1 MIKLIVGLGNPGKG
15 YQLTRHNLGF
25 LVVDKVV
32 DKKRGKFT
40 EQKADYHLATLRLRS
55 EQVCFAKPM
64 TFMNLSGRAVA
75 TLLPRLQLLP
85 REMLVICDDFALPFG
100 KIRVR
105 INGSDGGH
113 NGLASIIEHIG
124 GDDFPRMRMGIGPI
138 PEGAVAKDFVLE
150 QFRQEEVDILDE
162 FIKLGV
168 SCVET
173 AIYKGLPDAMNKY
186 NGL

>member
-15 YQLTRHNLGF
+15 YIFTRHNLGF

-32 DKKRGKFT
+32 DKKHGRFA

-55 EQVCFAKPM
+55 EQVYLVKPM
-64 TFMNLSGRAVA
+64 TFMNLSGKAVA
-75 TLLPRLQLLP
+75 TLLLHLQLLP

-100 KIRVR
+100 KVRVR
-105 INGSDGGH
+105 ISGSDGGH
-113 NGLASIIEHIG
+113 NGLGSIIEHIG
-124 GDDFPRMRMGIGPI
+124 GEDFPRMRMGIGPV
-138 PEGAVAKDFVLE
+138 PEGMAPHEFVLE
-150 QFRQEEVDILDE
+150 QFKQEEVDILDE
-162 FIKLGV
+162 FITLGV

-173 AIYKGLPDAMNKY
+173 VIYRGLPDAMNKY

>member
-1 MIKLIVGLGNPGKG
+1 MIRLIVGLGNPGKE
-15 YQLTRHNLGF
+15 YLHTRHNLGF

-32 DKKRGKFT
+32 DKKHGRFA

-55 EQVCFAKPM
+55 EQVYFAKPM
-64 TFMNLSGRAVA
+64 TFMNLSGKAVA

-85 REMLVICDDFALPFG
+85 QEMLVICDDFALPFG
-100 KIRVR
+100 KVRVR
-105 INGSDGGH
+105 LSGSDGGH
-113 NGLASIIEHIG
+113 NGLSSIIEHVG
-124 GDDFPRMRMGIGPI
+124 GDDFPRMRMGIGPQ
-138 PEGAVAKDFVLE
+138 PEGVASEEFVLE
-150 QFRQEEVDILDE
+150 KFRQEEVDILDE

-173 AIYKGLPDAMNKY
+173 VIYRGLTDAMNKY

>member
-1 MIKLIVGLGNPGKG
+1 MKFIVGLGNPGKG
-15 YQLTRHNLGF
+15 YLLTRHNLGF
-25 LVVDKVV
+25 LVVDQLV

-64 TFMNLSGRAVA
+64 TFMNLSGKAVA
-75 TLLPRLQLLP
+75 ILLPRLQLLP
-85 REMLVICDDFALPFG
+85 REMLVICDDFAIPFG
-100 KIRVR
+100 KVRVR
-105 INGSDGGH
+105 ISGSDGGH
-113 NGLASIIEHIG
+113 NGLSSIIEHVG
-124 GDDFPRMRMGIGPI
+124 SDDFPRMRMGIGPL
-138 PEGAVAKDFVLE
+138 PEGVAAEEFVLE
-150 QFRQEEVDILDE
+150 QFGKEEVDILDE

-173 AIYKGLPDAMNKY
+173 VIYKGLPDAMNKY